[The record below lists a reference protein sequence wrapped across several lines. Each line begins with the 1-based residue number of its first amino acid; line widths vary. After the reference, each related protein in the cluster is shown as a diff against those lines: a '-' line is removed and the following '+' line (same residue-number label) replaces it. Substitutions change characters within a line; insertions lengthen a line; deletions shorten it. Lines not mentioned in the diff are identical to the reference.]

1 MAGAGVGG
9 GSAVD
14 GVAGFSSP
22 FPKDSL
28 TLVDASLPSDRMKYA
43 EEPNDGLDCLLAAGS
58 VGNVQVW
65 QIRNWNVTSRA
76 LTDLHSQ
83 WFVTSLAGR
92 SSIACAIRL

>member
-1 MAGAGVGG
+1 MVGRFGGGGVSVTGAGVAG
-9 GSAVD
+9 GSGVVD

-43 EEPNDGLDCLLAAGS
+43 EEPNDGFDCLLTAGS

-65 QIRNWNVTSRA
+65 QIRN
-76 LTDLHSQ
+76 
-83 WFVTSLAGR
+83 
-92 SSIACAIRL
+92 